1 LLADALRNDTF
12 VIEMCGDSASECIF
26 VDLHLPCIETDC
38 DDKTHGIL
46 QSFEQK
52 FEKML
57 FSKILDKE
65 TYMTMS
71 NKEHN
76 DIISQLF
83 SAKKL

>member
-1 LLADALRNDTF
+1 
-12 VIEMCGDSASECIF
+12 MCGDNADQCIN
-26 VDLHLPCIETDC
+26 VDLHLPKIESGG
-38 DDKTHGIL
+38 DDKSHGLL